1 MRTILLS
8 FTGLIALGL
17 MSAAS
22 VRAADDVV
30 LADFEGPDYGDW
42 KATGTAFGTGPAHGT
57 LPNQQAVTG
66 FLGKGLVNTY
76 LNGDASTG
84 TLTSPAFKIERKF
97 LNFLIGGGAH
107 EGETCVNLLVD
118 GKVVRTSTGN
128 DDERLDWCTWNLS
141 ELAGKQARIE
151 IVDRASGGWGHIN
164 VDQIVMSDQA
174 RVPPAKPA
182 KLYDER
188 YRPQFHFSPM
198 KNWTNDPNG
207 MMFYKGEYHLFFQH
221 NPSGKNWGNMT
232 WGHAVSPDMFHWT
245 QLDHAIHPD
254 KLGTIFS
261 GSGVVDEDNT
271 AGFQKGK
278 EKTLVCIFT
287 SAGNPF
293 TQSIAYSNDRGRT
306 WAKYAGNPVL
316 RHIAGDNRDPK
327 VFWHAASKKWI
338 MALFL
343 DGNTYAFI
351 LLAES

>member
-1 MRTILLS
+1 MAMPRPARSPLRPS
-8 FTGLIALGL
+8 RS
-17 MSAAS
+17 SA
-22 VRAADDVV
+22 
-30 LADFEGPDYGDW
+30 
-42 KATGTAFGTGPAHGT
+42 
-57 LPNQQAVTG
+57 
-66 FLGKGLVNTY
+66 
-76 LNGDASTG
+76 
-84 TLTSPAFKIERKF
+84 KF

-287 SAGNPF
+287 SAG
-293 TQSIAYSNDRGRT
+293 QSLHAVDRLQQRPRP
-306 WAKYAGNPVL
+306 N
-316 RHIAGDNRDPK
+316 
-327 VFWHAASKKWI
+327 
-338 MALFL
+338 L
-343 DGNTYAFI
+343 DQVRRQPGAQ
-351 LLAES
+351 AHRRR